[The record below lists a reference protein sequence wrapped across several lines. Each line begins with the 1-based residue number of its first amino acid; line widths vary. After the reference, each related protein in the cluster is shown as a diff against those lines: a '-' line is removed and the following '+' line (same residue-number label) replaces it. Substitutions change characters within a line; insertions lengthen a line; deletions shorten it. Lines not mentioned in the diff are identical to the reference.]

1 MILGH
6 SSNLG
11 TGITGANVGKVRCGV
26 GLLEGAREG
35 GDRNGNQNGND
46 GNNDQHF
53 HQGEALFIGE
63 LLEHSEVPP
72 FLKFYLYRPER
83 GGRPG
88 RYQIQILPY
97 MENMGRYTASSK
109 MTVMTASTMMMTGSR
124 TASSRSV
131 MVAASWSK

>member
-1 MILGH
+1 MATRTTMMATTI
-6 SSNLG
+6 SIS
-11 TGITGANVGKVRCGV
+11 IRVK
-26 GLLEGAREG
+26 
-35 GDRNGNQNGND
+35 
-46 GNNDQHF
+46 
-53 HQGEALFIGE
+53 
-63 LLEHSEVPP
+63 P
-72 FLKFYLYRPER
+72 FLLVNFLSIVKFLLLFKFYLYRPER